1 MARKIANEWL
11 KAAKDDLEVI
21 EEIID
26 NPNLTHMVAFHAQQ
40 AIEKS
45 FKALL
50 EEYKIQTPKI
60 HSLKK
65 LLGLLKDND
74 INIDNIFNNDILLL
88 LDELY
93 IEARYPGELGL
104 LPHGKPTINEAKK
117 FYDFAKRVFDLIFKK
132 VNK

>member
-132 VNK
+132 VNR